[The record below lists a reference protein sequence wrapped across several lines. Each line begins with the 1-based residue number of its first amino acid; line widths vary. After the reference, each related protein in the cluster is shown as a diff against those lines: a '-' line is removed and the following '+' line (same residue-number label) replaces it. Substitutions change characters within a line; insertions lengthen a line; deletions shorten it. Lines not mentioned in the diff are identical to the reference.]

1 MKVNKVKKLL
11 KLGDVV
17 FSANGGVPMK
27 VTAMKE
33 YEFET
38 EEDVFRYDEVRSLFF
53 LTRKGYELS
62 LQGV

>member
-1 MKVNKVKKLL
+1 MNKVKKLL
-11 KLGDVV
+11 KVGDVV

-27 VTAMKE
+27 VIKMKE

-38 EEDVFRYDEVRSLFF
+38 EEDNFRYDEVRSLFF
-53 LTRKGYELS
+53 LTKKGYELS

>member
-1 MKVNKVKKLL
+1 MQKVKKLL
-11 KLGDVV
+11 KVGDTVY
-17 FSANGGVPMK
+17 SANGGVPVK

-38 EEDVFRYDEVRSLFF
+38 EEDAFRYDEVRTLFF
-53 LTRKGYELS
+53 LTQKGYELS